1 MNSAKEILSTVNT
14 LFKTAVAYGTSAVL
28 IGGGTLMYASNPQMD
43 DSAAQ
48 MQIGD
53 NSKRFV
59 VEIKEHLSTNRQN
72 DINPAEGDKVYT
84 RGDYAVLDGTIYPD
98 GSIPRGHNA
107 EPVPGARPLGKYA
120 QRGVFTTEIDQ
131 FLKAVAGDRDVSPTV
146 AFFTEVLVFEDGSTI
161 LMDGLWPNAYFA
173 VHRVVLGGT
182 GRFRDVV
189 GEVLEENIGEDTD
202 GLCNL
207 RMTFRIRKAAR
218 FGEQDR

>member
-1 MNSAKEILSTVNT
+1 MNSAKEMLSTVNT
-14 LFKTAVAYGTSAVL
+14 LFKTAVAYGTSALV
-28 IGGGTLMYASNPQMD
+28 IGGGTLMYASGPQID

-48 MQIGD
+48 AQIGEH
-53 NSKRFV
+53 STGFV
-59 VEIKEHLSTNRQN
+59 VEVKGHLSTNRQN
-72 DINPAEGDKVYT
+72 DIDPAEGDKVFS

-107 EPVPGARPLGKYA
+107 EPLPGARPLGKYV
-120 QRGVFTTEIDQ
+120 QRGVFTTDMDQ
-131 FLKAVAGDRDVSPTV
+131 FSRAVGGDRDVSSTF

-161 LMDGLWPNAYFA
+161 LM
-173 VHRVVLGGT
+173 VLGGT

-207 RMTFRIRKAAR
+207 RMTFRIRRAAR
-218 FGEQDR
+218 FSEHDR

>member
-1 MNSAKEILSTVNT
+1 MNSAKEMLSTVNT
-14 LFKTAVAYGTSAVL
+14 LFKTAVAYGTSALV
-28 IGGGTLMYASNPQMD
+28 IGGGTLMYASGPQID

-48 MQIGD
+48 AQIGEH
-53 NSKRFV
+53 STGFV
-59 VEIKEHLSTNRQN
+59 VEVKGHLSTNRQN
-72 DINPAEGDKVYT
+72 DIDPAEGDKVFS

-107 EPVPGARPLGKYA
+107 EPLPGARPLGKYV
-120 QRGVFTTEIDQ
+120 QRGVFTTDMDQ
-131 FLKAVAGDRDVSPTV
+131 FSRAVGGDRDVSSTF

-173 VHRVVLGGT
+173 AHRVVLGGT

-207 RMTFRIRKAAR
+207 RMTFRIRRAAR
-218 FGEQDR
+218 FSEHDR